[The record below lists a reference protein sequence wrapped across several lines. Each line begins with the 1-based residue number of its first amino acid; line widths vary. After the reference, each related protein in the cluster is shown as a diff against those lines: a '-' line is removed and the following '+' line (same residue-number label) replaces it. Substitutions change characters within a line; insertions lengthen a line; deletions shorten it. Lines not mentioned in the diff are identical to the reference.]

1 VVDFRVVGD
10 HPVLPDYGGASVHH
24 LVPALVGRRP
34 SVPLPPW
41 MPDVVGEARQVVL
54 LVLDGLGWEQ
64 LETRWASAPT
74 LRSLEGGPIT
84 TVAPSTTAT
93 ALTSISTGLT
103 PGEHGIVGYR
113 IDVHG
118 EVLNVLRWAT
128 GSGDARRRVPP
139 TQFQPLAP
147 FLGANVP
154 VVTKAEFAGSGFSL
168 AHLAGVRQIG
178 YRLPSSMVVEV
189 RRLLAGGEPFVYAYY
204 EGIDKVAHEYGLDE
218 HYDAELAAADR
229 LVGDVRAVLPPGAVL
244 MVTSDHGQVDCG
256 DRLVTP
262 DPGVLDLVALQSGEG
277 RFRWLH
283 ARPGAAADLLSAAAE
298 AHRDVAW
305 VVPVEQIC
313 DEGWFGP
320 RLTADAAD
328 RVGDVA
334 LVAREAM
341 AFDDPAD
348 SGPFRLVSRHGSLT
362 AAEMYVPLL
371 AGAGG

>member
-24 LVPALVGRRP
+24 LIPALVGRRP

-41 MPDVVGEARQVVL
+41 MPAVVGEARQVVL

-64 LETRWASAPT
+64 LQTRWALAPT
-74 LRSLEGGPIT
+74 LRSLTGGPIT

-93 ALTSISTGLT
+93 ALTSITTGLT
-103 PGEHGIVGYR
+103 PGEHGVIGYR
-113 IDVHG
+113 IEVHG

-128 GSGDARRRVPP
+128 GAGDARRRIPP
-139 TQFQPLAP
+139 TQFQPVAP
-147 FLGANVP
+147 FLGANIP

-178 YRLPSSMVVEV
+178 FRLPSSMVVEV
-189 RRLLAGGEPFVYAYY
+189 RRLLLGGEPFVYAYY

-218 HYDAELAAADR
+218 HYDAELAAADH
-229 LVGDVRAVLPPGAVL
+229 LVGELRAALPDDAVLL
-244 MVTSDHGQVDCG
+244 VTSDHGQVHCD
-256 DRLVTP
+256 DLLVVP
-262 DPGVLDLVALQSGEG
+262 DAAVLDLVALQSGEG

-283 ARPGAAADLLSAAAE
+283 ARPGAAGELLAAAAE
-298 AHRDVAW
+298 AHGDVAW
-305 VVPVEQIC
+305 VVPVEQVR
-313 DEGWFGP
+313 DEGWFGL
-320 RLTADAAD
+320 RLSQDAAD

-334 LVAREAM
+334 LVAREPI
-341 AFDDPAD
+341 AFDDPTD
-348 SGPFRLVSRHGSLT
+348 SGPFRLVCRHGSLT

-371 AGAGG
+371 AGAR

>member
-1 VVDFRVVGD
+1 VGD
-10 HPVLPDYGGASVHH
+10 HPVLPDYSGASVHH

-34 SVPLPPW
+34 SVALPPW
-41 MPDVVGEARQVVL
+41 MPPVVADARQVVL

-64 LETRWASAPT
+64 LGVRWGQAPT
-74 LRSLEGGPIT
+74 LRSLTGGPIT

-103 PGEHGIVGYR
+103 PGEHGVIGYR

-128 GSGDARRRVPP
+128 GNGDARRRVPP

-178 YRLPSSMVVEV
+178 YRQPSSMVVEV

-229 LVGDVRAVLPPGAVL
+229 LVGDVRSVLPPGAVL
-244 MVTSDHGQVDCG
+244 LVTSDHGQVDCG

-262 DPGVLDLVALQSGEG
+262 DAAVIDLVALQSGEG

-283 ARPGAAADLLSAAAE
+283 ARPGAADDLLVAATE
-298 AHRDVAW
+298 AHGDVAW
-305 VVPVEQIC
+305 VVPVEQVV

-320 RLTADAAD
+320 RLSADAVD

-334 LVAREAM
+334 LVAREPM

-371 AGAGG
+371 AGAGA